1 MCRLVSQKV
10 SILSSDSAQETAAD
24 TFAWHPDYAG
34 RTFESVHRELTDQ
47 IERDQRAYHLA
58 LENAEKEEFGA
69 FTTVR
74 DLEKRWSDFDF
85 GWFDTPANQVAARIL
100 AFEKARDTKQELLSW
115 QAWRSENQSRPQEI
129 HTMSEEKR
137 DWREN
142 LSDEQRKKI
151 ASAMSVGVILLMVLV
166 CIGLYF
172 LIR

>member
-1 MCRLVSQKV
+1 MCRSVSQKAP
-10 SILSSDSAQETAAD
+10 ILSSESLHETAAEK
-24 TFAWHPDYAG
+24 FEWHPDYAG
-34 RTFESVHRELTDQ
+34 RTFESVERELTDD

-69 FTTVR
+69 FNTVR

-85 GWFDTPANQVAARIL
+85 GWFDTPANQLASRIL
-100 AFEKARDTKQELLSW
+100 AFEKARDAKQELLSW
-115 QAWRSENQSRPQEI
+115 HEWRSAHQTHPKEVRK
-129 HTMSEEKR
+129 MSEEMR

-142 LSDEQRKKI
+142 LTDEQRKKI
-151 ASAMSVGVILLMVLV
+151 ASAMSVGIILLMVLV